1 MRCTRERTGTLHGWL
16 PPAHTGMLSKG
27 LPVQILQP
35 AAETSG
41 RRLQAW
47 GNPKAT
53 FVHFLIGLRWYLG
66 ATPEQLKALYVR
78 MYTDDYR

>member
-1 MRCTRERTGTLHGWL
+1 M
-16 PPAHTGMLSKG
+16 
-27 LPVQILQP
+27 QILQP

-66 ATPEQLKALYVR
+66 ATPEQLKDLYMR